1 MGRYCA
7 PGFAPAS
14 TAGAGAAV
22 ESVIDA
28 QPPV

>member
-14 TAGAGAAV
+14 TAGPA
-22 ESVIDA
+22 
-28 QPPV
+28 PPSNPWSTRSRPC